1 MVSELGLAP
10 PAKRPTPSPTT
21 ITAIGDDLLREIFL
35 LLPSLPSLVRA
46 ALACR
51 TFLDAVRSSPAF
63 RRRFR
68 ALHPPQLLG
77 FFIDSCRSNPF
88 VPFRS
93 RSDPDLAAAVRGADF
108 LLTRLPEDSD
118 SSPGW
123 HIEACHGGCVVLVNL
138 TTYQVAA
145 YNPLTQALHLFPFP
159 TTNEI
164 LVKGVPDF
172 IFISEEDQEARMICV
187 QHRNK
192 PEQVPARL
200 AVFSP
205 ATREWQILPWVET
218 PQPSQPEDDG
228 DIVPTF
234 LPGTQLKGFVYRR
247 NTSKAYVLVLDTATM
262 QFSRVDLPPFLGE
275 MDPMLFSLDLGH
287 SKDGKLCLAVI
298 ETEALIVWLWRA
310 DDDGVEKWMQEGT
323 SPLSTFVDDTKI
335 SAEDYTTVQME
346 AVIEGFVYV
355 STKYDAY
362 TESLH
367 SLCLETA
374 KLNKLF
380 DNKYTN
386 SARPYIMAWPPSLV
400 GNKEDLENKVTR
412 ENVANDGP
420 AGPEEAPSVLVTAL
434 QTYKEALI
442 NDDGAKVAEIES
454 FLLSVEDEKKSLAA
468 QLTTARDCILRISA
482 DIDGYRRRPE
492 RER

>member
-138 TTYQVAA
+138 TTYQ
-145 YNPLTQALHLFPFP
+145 
-159 TTNEI
+159 
-164 LVKGVPDF
+164 
-172 IFISEEDQEARMICV
+172 EARMICV

-192 PEQVPARL
+192 PQQVPARL

-247 NTSKAYVLVLDTATM
+247 HTSKAYVLVLNTATM
-262 QFSRVDLPPFLGE
+262 QFSRVDLPPFLVE
-275 MDPMLFSLDLGH
+275 MDPTLFSLDLGH

-298 ETEALIVWLWRA
+298 EAETLIVWLWRA
-310 DDDGVEKWMQEGT
+310 DDDVVEKWMQEGT
-323 SPLSTFVDDTKI
+323 FPLSTFVDDAKI
-335 SAEDYTTVQME
+335 SVEDYTTVQIE

-386 SARPYIMAWPPSLV
+386 SACPYIMAWPPSLV
-400 GNKEDLENKVTR
+400 GNEEDFENKVTG

-434 QTYKEALI
+434 RSYKEALI
-442 NDDGAKVAEIES
+442 NDDGAKVAEIEL
-454 FLLSVEDEKKSLAA
+454 FLLSIEDEKKSLAA
-468 QLTTARDCILRISA
+468 QLTTARDYILRISA